1 MRISTGQ
8 MFQQN
13 TNSILEK
20 QSATNTIM
28 AQIAS
33 GKKVNT
39 AGDDPVAAI
48 GIDNLKQ
55 KNALVDQFVKN
66 IDYAT
71 NHIQQAESQLGQ
83 ADTLVGSMKESVLR
97 GINGSMTSAERQV
110 IADDMRQSLEQLMS
124 IANTKDESGNYI
136 FAGNQTNSAP
146 FVFDNNGDVVYSGD
160 AGIRKSN
167 IAQGVQVNT
176 NTPGDAA
183 FMNAPNP
190 VGDYGV
196 NYSSTQQGD
205 FVVSS
210 AKIIPQ
216 IPAVPHVA
224 DVYQFVFTDN
234 GTGGTNVEVFNSAVP
249 AISVAPLAAF
259 DASLPVKVN
268 DIEVTIKG
276 TPKAGDSF
284 SINEVA
290 EVSIFDTFSKAIA
303 LFESGDDA
311 QTPAGQSE
319 LAQLLNNIDSGVNQM
334 SQQRSLTGNSLKVLQ
349 QYSDNHTDEKLI
361 NTSALSKLEDLDLA
375 SAITEFEKQQLALN
389 AASSLFS
396 KVSSTSLFDYI

>member
-28 AQIAS
+28 AQISS
-33 GKKVNT
+33 GKRVNT

-71 NHIQQAESQLGQ
+71 SHIQQAESQLGQ
-83 ADTLVGSMKESVLR
+83 ADTLAGSMKELVLR
-97 GINGSMTSAERQV
+97 GANGSMTTAERQV

-136 FAGNQTNSAP
+136 FAGNKTNSAP
-146 FVFDNNGDVVYSGD
+146 FALDNNEQVVYSGD
-160 AGIRKSN
+160 SGTRKSN
-167 IAQGVQVNT
+167 IAAGVQVNT
-176 NTPGDAA
+176 NVAGDTA
-183 FMNAPNP
+183 FMNAANAM
-190 VGDYGV
+190 GDYGV

-210 AKIIPQ
+210 AKITNT
-216 IPAVPHVA
+216 ATHVP
-224 DVYQFVFTDN
+224 DTYSFNFVDDGAGAMN
-234 GTGGTNVEVFNSAVP
+234 LEVSDSAVP
-249 AISVAPLAAF
+249 ASIVTTVAPF
-259 DASLPVKVN
+259 DASVPVKFNGMAVKL
-268 DIEVTIKG
+268 DGE
-276 TPKAGDSF
+276 PKIGDSF
-284 SINEVA
+284 TIE
-290 EVSIFDTFSKAIA
+290 EQPQVSIFETFSKAIA
-303 LFESGDDA
+303 LFERGADA

-334 SQQRSLTGNSLKVLQ
+334 SQQRSLTGNSLKALQ

-361 NTSALSKLEDLDLA
+361 NTSALSRLEDLDLA

-389 AASSLFS
+389 AVSSVFS
-396 KVSSTSLFDYI
+396 KISSTSLFDYI

>member
-20 QSATNTIM
+20 QSATNSII
-28 AQIAS
+28 AQISS

-55 KNALVDQFVKN
+55 KNALVDQFIKN

-71 NHIQQAESQLGQ
+71 SHIQQAESQLGQ

-136 FAGNQTNSAP
+136 FAGNKTNSAP
-146 FVFDNNGDVVYSGD
+146 FAFNNNGDVVYSGD
-160 AGIRKSN
+160 SGIRKSN
-167 IAQGVQVNT
+167 IAAGVQVNT
-176 NTPGDAA
+176 NVLGDAT
-183 FMNAPNP
+183 FMNAPNAM
-190 VGDYGV
+190 GDYGV
-196 NYSSTQQGD
+196 NYSSLQQGD

-210 AKIIPQ
+210 AKVTDT
-216 IPAVPHVA
+216 ASYVDNNYTYTFA
-224 DVYQFVFTDN
+224 FTDD
-234 GTGGTNVEVFNSAVP
+234 GAGGLNVEVTDNATPTANIVYP
-249 AISVAPLAAF
+249 AASF
-259 DASLPVKVN
+259 DASAP
-268 DIEVTIKG
+268 IEFNGMKINITGEPEI
-276 TPKAGDSF
+276 GDTF
-284 SINEVA
+284 SIEEVA
-290 EVSIFDTFSKAIA
+290 QVSIFDTFSKVIA

-311 QTPAGQSE
+311 QTPAGQAE

-361 NTSALSKLEDLDLA
+361 NTSALSKLEDLDFA
-375 SAITEFEKQQLALN
+375 SAVTEFEKQQLALS

>member
-13 TNSILEK
+13 TNSILNK

-28 AQIAS
+28 AQISS

-136 FAGNQTNSAP
+136 FAGNKTNSAP
-146 FVFDNNGDVVYSGD
+146 FAFANNGDVVYNGD
-160 AGIRKSN
+160 SGIRKSN
-167 IAQGVQVNT
+167 VAAGVQVDT
-176 NTPGDAA
+176 NVPGDAA
-183 FMNAPNP
+183 FMNAPNAM
-190 VGDYGV
+190 GDYGV
-196 NYSSTQQGD
+196 NYLPSQQGD

-210 AKIIPQ
+210 AKIVPQ
-216 IPAVPHVA
+216 TPAVAHVA
-224 DVYQFVFTDN
+224 DTYSFKFSDD
-234 GTGGTNVEVFNSAVP
+234 GAGGLNVEVSDSTP
-249 AISVAPLAAF
+249 AIVSVAAPF
-259 DASLPVKVN
+259 DASAPIKFRDMEITIDGKPAVN
-268 DIEVTIKG
+268 DTFTIEQQ
-276 TPKAGDSF
+276 PQ
-284 SINEVA
+284 
-290 EVSIFDTFSKAIA
+290 VSIFDTFSKAIA
-303 LFESGDDA
+303 LFESGNDA
-311 QTPAGQSE
+311 QTPAGQAE

-349 QYSDNHTDEKLI
+349 QYSDNHIDEKLI
-361 NTSALSKLEDLDLA
+361 NTSALSKLEDLDFA
-375 SAITEFEKQQLALN
+375 SAITEFEKQQLALS

>member
-8 MFQQN
+8 MFQQS
-13 TNSILEK
+13 TTSILQK
-20 QSATNTIM
+20 QTATN
-28 AQIAS
+28 QILSQLDS
-33 GKKVNT
+33 GKRVNS

-55 KNALVDQFVKN
+55 KNTLIDQFVKN

-71 NHIQQAESQLGQ
+71 SHIQQAESQLGQ

-97 GINGSMTSAERQV
+97 GINGSMTSADRQV
-110 IADDMRQSLEQLMS
+110 IAADMRQSLEQLMS

-136 FAGNQTNSAP
+136 FAGNKTNSAP
-146 FVFDNNGDVVYSGD
+146 FAFNNNGDVVYSGD
-160 AGIRKSN
+160 SGVRKSN
-167 IAQGVQVNT
+167 IAAGVQVNT

-183 FMNAPNP
+183 FMNAPNAM
-190 VGDYGV
+190 GDYGV
-196 NYSSTQQGD
+196 NYSSSQQGD

-210 AKIIPQ
+210 AKITDAASYIDNNYTYTF
-216 IPAVPHVA
+216 A
-224 DVYQFVFTDN
+224 FTDD
-234 GTGGTNVEVFNSAVP
+234 GAGGLNVEVTDNALPTANIVSP
-249 AISVAPLAAF
+249 AAPF
-259 DASLPVKVN
+259 DASVPVKFN
-268 DIEVTIKG
+268 GMEINITGE
-276 TPKAGDSF
+276 PKIGDSF

-290 EVSIFDTFSKAIA
+290 EVSIFNTFSKAIA
-303 LFESGDDA
+303 LFENGNNT

-361 NTSALSKLEDLDLA
+361 NTSALSKLEDLDFA
-375 SAITEFEKQQLALN
+375 SAITEFEKQKLALN
-389 AASSLFS
+389 AVSSLFS

>member
-13 TNSILEK
+13 TNSILNK
-20 QSATNTIM
+20 QSATNSII
-28 AQIAS
+28 AQIDS
-33 GKKVNT
+33 GKRVNT

-55 KNALVDQFVKN
+55 KNTLIDQFVKN

-71 NHIQQAESQLGQ
+71 SHIQQAESQLGQ

-136 FAGNQTNSAP
+136 FAGNKTNSAP
-146 FVFDNNGDVVYSGD
+146 FAFDNNGDVVYSGD
-160 AGIRKSN
+160 SGIRKSN
-167 IAQGVQVNT
+167 VAAGVQVNT
-176 NTPGDAA
+176 NVPGDAA
-183 FMNAPNP
+183 FMNAPNAM
-190 VGDYGV
+190 GDYGV
-196 NYSSTQQGD
+196 NYLSTQQGD
-205 FVVSS
+205 FVVTS
-210 AKIIPQ
+210 AKVTNTVSYVDSNYTYSF
-216 IPAVPHVA
+216 A
-224 DVYQFVFTDN
+224 FTDD
-234 GTGGTNVEVFNSAVP
+234 GAGGLNVEVTDNATPTANIVYP
-249 AISVAPLAAF
+249 AAPF
-259 DASLPVKVN
+259 DASVPVEFNGMKIN
-268 DIEVTIKG
+268 IDGE
-276 TPKAGDSF
+276 PKAGDSF

-303 LFESGDDA
+303 LFESSDDA
-311 QTPAGQSE
+311 QTPAGQAE

-361 NTSALSKLEDLDLA
+361 NTSALSKLEDLDFA
-375 SAITEFEKQQLALN
+375 SAITEFEKQQLALS

>member
-20 QSATNTIM
+20 QSATNSII
-28 AQIAS
+28 AQISS

-55 KNALVDQFVKN
+55 KNALVDQFIKN

-71 NHIQQAESQLGQ
+71 SHIQQAESQLGQ

-136 FAGNQTNSAP
+136 FAGNKTNSAP
-146 FVFDNNGDVVYSGD
+146 FAFNNNGDVVYSGD
-160 AGIRKSN
+160 SGIRKSN
-167 IAQGVQVNT
+167 IAAGVQVNT
-176 NTPGDAA
+176 NVPGDTA
-183 FMNAPNP
+183 FMNAPNAM
-190 VGDYGV
+190 GDYGV
-196 NYSSTQQGD
+196 NYSSLQQGD

-210 AKIIPQ
+210 AKVTDT
-216 IPAVPHVA
+216 ASYVDNNYTYTFA
-224 DVYQFVFTDN
+224 FTDD
-234 GTGGTNVEVFNSAVP
+234 GAGGLNVEVTDNATPTANIVYP
-249 AISVAPLAAF
+249 AASF
-259 DASLPVKVN
+259 DASAP
-268 DIEVTIKG
+268 IEFNGMKISIDG
-276 TPKAGDSF
+276 EPEIGDTF
-284 SINEVA
+284 SIEEVA
-290 EVSIFDTFSKAIA
+290 EVSIFDTFSKVIA

-311 QTPAGQSE
+311 QTPAGQAE

-361 NTSALSKLEDLDLA
+361 NTSALSKLEDLDFA
-375 SAITEFEKQQLALN
+375 SAVTEFEKQQLALS

>member
-28 AQIAS
+28 AQISS

-136 FAGNQTNSAP
+136 FSGNKTNSAP
-146 FVFDNNGDVVYSGD
+146 FAFDNNGDVVYSGD
-160 AGIRKSN
+160 SGIRKSN
-167 IAQGVQVNT
+167 IAAGVQVNT
-176 NTPGDAA
+176 NVPGDTA
-183 FMNAPNP
+183 FMNAPNAM
-190 VGDYGV
+190 GDYGV
-196 NYSSTQQGD
+196 NYSSSQQGD

-210 AKIIPQ
+210 AKITN
-216 IPAVPHVA
+216 AATHVA
-224 DVYQFVFTDN
+224 DVYTFNFVDD
-234 GTGGTNVEVFNSAVP
+234 GTGVMNLEVSDSALP
-249 AISVAPLAAF
+249 ANIVTTAAPF
-259 DASLPVKVN
+259 DASVPVSFN
-268 DIEVTIKG
+268 GIEVKLTG
-276 TPKAGDSF
+276 EPKIGDSF

-303 LFESGDDA
+303 LFESGNDT

-361 NTSALSKLEDLDLA
+361 NTSALSKLEDLDFA
-375 SAITEFEKQQLALN
+375 SAITEFEKQQLALS

>member
-20 QSATNTIM
+20 QSATNSII
-28 AQIAS
+28 AQISS

-55 KNALVDQFVKN
+55 KNALVDQFIKN

-71 NHIQQAESQLGQ
+71 SHIQQAESQLGQ

-136 FAGNQTNSAP
+136 FAGNKTNSAP
-146 FVFDNNGDVVYSGD
+146 FAFNNNGDVVYSGD
-160 AGIRKSN
+160 SGIRKSN
-167 IAQGVQVNT
+167 IAAGAQVNT
-176 NTPGDAA
+176 NVPGDAA
-183 FMNAPNP
+183 FMNAPNAM
-190 VGDYGV
+190 GDYGV
-196 NYSSTQQGD
+196 NYSSLQQGD

-210 AKIIPQ
+210 AKVTDT
-216 IPAVPHVA
+216 ASYVDNNYTYTFA
-224 DVYQFVFTDN
+224 FTDD
-234 GTGGTNVEVFNSAVP
+234 GAGGLNVEVTDNATPTANIVYP
-249 AISVAPLAAF
+249 AASF
-259 DASLPVKVN
+259 DASAP
-268 DIEVTIKG
+268 IEFNGMKINITGEPEI
-276 TPKAGDSF
+276 GDTF
-284 SINEVA
+284 SIEEVA
-290 EVSIFDTFSKAIA
+290 QVSIFDTFSKVIA

-311 QTPAGQSE
+311 QTPAGQAE

-361 NTSALSKLEDLDLA
+361 NTSALSKLEDLDFA
-375 SAITEFEKQQLALN
+375 SAVTEFEKQQLALS

>member
-28 AQIAS
+28 AQISS
-33 GKKVNT
+33 GKRVNT

-71 NHIQQAESQLGQ
+71 SHIQQAESQLGQ
-83 ADTLVGSMKESVLR
+83 ADTLAGSMKELMLR
-97 GINGSMTSAERQV
+97 AANGSMTSAERQV

-124 IANTKDESGNYI
+124 IANTKDESGNFI
-136 FAGNQTNSAP
+136 FAGNKTNSAP
-146 FVFDNNGDVVYSGD
+146 FAFDNNGDVVYSGD
-160 AGIRKSN
+160 SGIRKSN
-167 IAQGVQVNT
+167 IAAGAQVNT
-176 NTPGDAA
+176 NVPGDAA
-183 FMNAPNP
+183 FMNAPNAM
-190 VGDYGV
+190 GDYGV
-196 NYSSTQQGD
+196 NYLPSQQGD

-210 AKIIPQ
+210 AKVTNTATHLPDTYTFNFLDDGAGVMNLEVSDSAL
-216 IPAVPHVA
+216 PANIV
-224 DVYQFVFTDN
+224 T
-234 GTGGTNVEVFNSAVP
+234 T
-249 AISVAPLAAF
+249 VAPF
-259 DASLPVKVN
+259 DASVPVSVN
-268 DIEVTIKG
+268 GIEVKLTG
-276 TPKAGDSF
+276 EPKIGDSF

-290 EVSIFDTFSKAIA
+290 QVSIFDTFSKAIT

-311 QTPAGQSE
+311 QTPAGQAE

-361 NTSALSKLEDLDLA
+361 NTSALSKLEDLDFA
-375 SAITEFEKQQLALN
+375 SAITEFEKQQLALS

>member
-13 TNSILEK
+13 TNSILNK

-28 AQIAS
+28 AQIDS

-55 KNALVDQFVKN
+55 KNTLINQFIKN

-71 NHIQQAESQLGQ
+71 SHIQQAESQLGQ

-136 FAGNQTNSAP
+136 FAGNKTNNAP
-146 FVFDNNGDVVYSGD
+146 FAFDNNGDVVYSGD
-160 AGIRKSN
+160 SGIRKSN
-167 IAQGVQVNT
+167 VAAGVQVNT
-176 NTPGDAA
+176 NVPGDAA

-190 VGDYGV
+190 MGDYGV
-196 NYSSTQQGD
+196 NYLSTQQGD

-210 AKIIPQ
+210 AKVTNT
-216 IPAVPHVA
+216 ASYVDNNYTYTFA
-224 DVYQFVFTDN
+224 FTDD
-234 GTGGTNVEVFNSAVP
+234 GAGGLNVEVTDNATPTANIVYP
-249 AISVAPLAAF
+249 AAPF
-259 DASLPVKVN
+259 DASAS
-268 DIEVTIKG
+268 IEFNSMKINITGEPEV
-276 TPKAGDSF
+276 GDKF
-284 SINEVA
+284 SIEEVA
-290 EVSIFDTFSKAIA
+290 QVSVFDTFSKAIA

-349 QYSDNHTDEKLI
+349 QYSDNHIDEKLI
-361 NTSALSKLEDLDLA
+361 NTSALSKLEDLDFA
-375 SAITEFEKQQLALN
+375 SAITEFEKQQVALS

>member
-13 TNSILEK
+13 TASILEK

-28 AQIAS
+28 AQISS
-33 GKKVNT
+33 GKRVNT

-71 NHIQQAESQLGQ
+71 SHIQQAESQLGQ
-83 ADTLVGSMKESVLR
+83 ADTLAGSMKELVLR
-97 GINGSMTSAERQV
+97 GANGSMTTAERQV

-136 FAGNQTNSAP
+136 FAGNKTNSAP
-146 FVFDNNGDVVYSGD
+146 FALDNNEQVVYSGD
-160 AGIRKSN
+160 SGVRKSN
-167 IAQGVQVNT
+167 IAAGVQVNT
-176 NTPGDAA
+176 NVAGDAA
-183 FMNAPNP
+183 FMNAANAM
-190 VGDYGV
+190 GDYSV

-210 AKIIPQ
+210 AKITDSTTYTTGSYSFSF
-216 IPAVPHVA
+216 A
-224 DVYQFVFTDN
+224 DD
-234 GTGGTNVEVFNSAVP
+234 GAGGLN
-249 AISVAPLAAF
+249 ISVTDSAAPPVTTVTAF
-259 DASLPVKVN
+259 DASVPVSVNGIKVKV
-268 DIEVTIKG
+268 DGE
-276 TPKAGDSF
+276 PQAGDSF

-290 EVSIFDTFSKAIA
+290 EASIFDTFSKAIA
-303 LFESGDDA
+303 LFEAGDDA

-334 SQQRSLTGNSLKVLQ
+334 SQQRSVTGNSLKALQ

-361 NTSALSKLEDLDLA
+361 NTSALSRLEDLDLA

-389 AASSLFS
+389 AVSSVFS
-396 KVSSTSLFDYI
+396 KISSTSLFDYI

>member
-28 AQIAS
+28 AQISS

-136 FAGNQTNSAP
+136 FAGNKTNSAP
-146 FVFDNNGDVVYSGD
+146 FAFDNNGDVVYSGD
-160 AGIRKSN
+160 SGIRKSN
-167 IAQGVQVNT
+167 IAAGAQVNT
-176 NTPGDAA
+176 NVPGDAA
-183 FMNAPNP
+183 FMNAPNAM
-190 VGDYGV
+190 GDYGV
-196 NYSSTQQGD
+196 NYSSSQQGD

-210 AKIIPQ
+210 AKITNTATHLPDTY
-216 IPAVPHVA
+216 AFN
-224 DVYQFVFTDN
+224 FVDD
-234 GTGGTNVEVFNSAVP
+234 GTGVMNLEVSDSALP
-249 AISVAPLAAF
+249 ANIVTTVAPF
-259 DASLPVKVN
+259 DASVPVSFN
-268 DIEVTIKG
+268 GSEIKLTG
-276 TPKAGDSF
+276 EPKIGDSF

-303 LFESGDDA
+303 LFESGNDT

-349 QYSDNHTDEKLI
+349 QYSDNHIDEKLI
-361 NTSALSKLEDLDLA
+361 NTSALSKLEDLDFA
-375 SAITEFEKQQLALN
+375 SAITEFEKQQLALS

>member
-13 TNSILEK
+13 TNSILNK

-28 AQIAS
+28 AQIDS

-55 KNALVDQFVKN
+55 KNTLINQFIKN

-71 NHIQQAESQLGQ
+71 SHIQQAESQLGQ

-110 IADDMRQSLEQLMS
+110 IADDMRQSLEQLMF

-136 FAGNQTNSAP
+136 FAGNKTNSAP
-146 FVFDNNGDVVYSGD
+146 FAFDNNGDVVYSGD
-160 AGIRKSN
+160 SGIRKSN
-167 IAQGVQVNT
+167 VAAGVQVNT
-176 NTPGDAA
+176 NVPGDTA
-183 FMNAPNP
+183 FMNAPNAM
-190 VGDYGV
+190 GDYGV

-205 FVVSS
+205 FVVTS
-210 AKIIPQ
+210 AKITDPTTYTTGSYSFSF
-216 IPAVPHVA
+216 A
-224 DVYQFVFTDN
+224 DDGAGGLNISVTD
-234 GTGGTNVEVFNSAVP
+234 SAVP
-249 AISVAPLAAF
+249 PVTTVKAF
-259 DASLPVKVN
+259 DASALVTVNGIEVKV
-268 DIEVTIKG
+268 DGE
-276 TPKAGDSF
+276 PQAGDSF

-303 LFESGDDA
+303 LFESGNDT

-361 NTSALSKLEDLDLA
+361 NTSALSKLEDLDFA
-375 SAITEFEKQQLALN
+375 SAFSEFEKQKLALN

>member
-8 MFQQN
+8 IFQQN

-28 AQIAS
+28 AQISS

-71 NHIQQAESQLGQ
+71 SHIQQAESQLGQ
-83 ADTLVGSMKESVLR
+83 ADTLAGSMKESMLR

-136 FAGNQTNSAP
+136 FAGNKTNSAP
-146 FVFDNNGDVVYSGD
+146 FAFDNNGDVVYSGD

-183 FMNAPNP
+183 FMNAPNAM
-190 VGDYGV
+190 GDYGV

-205 FVVSS
+205 FVVTS
-210 AKIIPQ
+210 AKIT
-216 IPAVPHVA
+216 VPLTYTP
-224 DVYQFVFTDN
+224 DTYSFNFVDD
-234 GTGGTNVEVFNSAVP
+234 GTGVMNLEVRDSTANLVRT
-249 AISVAPLAAF
+249 VAPF
-259 DASLPVKVN
+259 DASLPVSVN
-268 DIEVTIKG
+268 GIDVKLDGE
-276 TPKAGDSF
+276 PQAGDSF
-284 SINEVA
+284 TINEVA
-290 EVSIFDTFSKAIA
+290 QVSIFNTFSKAIA
-303 LFESGDDA
+303 LFESGNDA
-311 QTPAGQSE
+311 QTPAGRSE